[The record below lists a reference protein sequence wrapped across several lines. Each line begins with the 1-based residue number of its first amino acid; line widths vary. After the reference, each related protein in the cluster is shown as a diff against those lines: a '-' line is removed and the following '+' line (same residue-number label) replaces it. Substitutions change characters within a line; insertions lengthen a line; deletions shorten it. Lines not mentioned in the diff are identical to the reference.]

1 MPDELHVALDREHV
15 ARVEAVGTAAAGFKR
30 TWLTSD
36 ELDAL
41 PHVLRSGEEPRLIV
55 RADKGWRTG
64 VLAVTDRR
72 ALFLY
77 VDKVLFDI
85 ALSSIRA
92 VRSAD
97 PSAGSMLTIETNAE
111 SFTLTDIKGAALD
124 QVAAALERDA

>member
-1 MPDELHVALDREHV
+1 
-15 ARVEAVGTAAAGFKR
+15 
-30 TWLTSD
+30 
-36 ELDAL
+36 
-41 PHVLRSGEEPRLIV
+41 VLRSGEEPRLIV

-77 VDKVLFDI
+77 NDNVLIDV

-92 VRSAD
+92 VRSGE
-97 PSAGSMLTIETNAE
+97 PSAGSKLTIETDAE

-124 QVAAALERDA
+124 EVAAALERPLR